1 MTERKEDARS
11 RERQCQKKLQ
21 EAISD
26 SSAEALWHMYSSAQA
41 SLPYR
46 DRMVNLT
53 WRMLGAR
60 MRKNVPV
67 ARQDQDQLYPEQV
80 KYLSQSD
87 KSSPMVPEEIDYMA
101 ELREIRGQSL
111 STAASSTL
119 NMQAT
124 DGLAEGR
131 ASSSSASAPVKTEPL
146 ESKLSISDQIV
157 SGMGR
162 GPTSGPTPSNSM
174 KPFSQRDM
182 EPSALGFDDNV
193 HFGSFSNISQHVG
206 FMADVDVDSFN
217 ILDGRE
223 SASGRELSHEED
235 EDMGMRAATYSSPA
249 LISDSGV
256 SSADNPSYGQQSMS
270 NSTLLNNMDQASA
283 LSTVPNSVT
292 IGGLNSSIL
301 GGQTFFDDHDFLHPV
316 NEGNQDNENIFP
328 PLHATNS
335 QISLPDLYDRT
346 SNITPISIRR
356 PSSAWQALPNGL
368 GASAPGTSAIAPSSL
383 PNPQVSRRPV
393 SVNSVRK
400 KQIKSSNSRRGSL
413 SFTSINGGS
422 IPTGFVGQQEKGS
435 NDAARKPTTN
445 EGTSGA
451 SASGGKTDTKCT
463 NCHTKTTPLW
473 RRDPQGNPLCNA
485 CGLFLKLHGV
495 VRPLSL
501 KTDVIKKRQR
511 SSNKATAANSSAVVG
526 QDNSPSKDAV
536 QNSKSK
542 RPLSRKKTSS
552 VNILGEARPSLPRS
566 QSSFSRRKSKASFN
580 TRDAENAS
588 SESGSGTPT
597 PVQASGADT
606 QTMSNTA
613 SEMDID
619 QHSTANVDEGTKHNE
634 SSFDLILEQWS
645 QPTNSENNSGRTHP
659 QQGSQPQSKQPEGQ
673 SAFYF
678 SSSHGREGR
687 RKPEPA
693 SGLSGPQ
700 NPADKKNA
708 GENANWDWL
717 TLSL

>member
-1 MTERKEDARS
+1 MTETKEDARG

-60 MRKNVPV
+60 MRKNIPV
-67 ARQDQDQLYPEQV
+67 ARQDQDQLFPEQV

-87 KSSPMVPEEIDYMA
+87 KSSPMVSEEIDYMA
-101 ELREIRGQSL
+101 ELRELRDQSL

-119 NMQAT
+119 NMQT
-124 DGLAEGR
+124 TGRLAEGR
-131 ASSSSASAPVKTEPL
+131 VSSPSVGVRVKTEPL
-146 ESKLSISDQIV
+146 ESKLGISDQIV
-157 SGMGR
+157 SEMGR

-174 KPFSQRDM
+174 RPFSQRDM
-182 EPSALGFDDNV
+182 DPSTLGFDDNV
-193 HFGSFSNISQHVG
+193 QFGSFSNVSQHVG

-217 ILDGRE
+217 ILDGRD
-223 SASGRELSHEED
+223 SASARGLGHEDD
-235 EDMGMRAATYSSPA
+235 EDMGIRATTYSSPA

-256 SSADNPSYGQQSMS
+256 SSADNPSYGQQSMP
-270 NSTLLNNMDQASA
+270 NSTLLNNMDQANA

-301 GGQTFFDDHDFLHPV
+301 GGQTFFDDHDFLHSV
-316 NEGNQDNENIFP
+316 NEGSNDNESVFP

-356 PSSAWQALPNGL
+356 PSSAWQTMPNGL
-368 GASAPGTSAIAPSSL
+368 GASAPGSSAIAPNSL

-435 NDAARKPTTN
+435 NDAARKPSANDATA
-445 EGTSGA
+445 GA

-511 SSNKATAANSSAVVG
+511 SSNKASASSSSAVSV
-526 QDNSPSKDAV
+526 QDSSPSKDAV
-536 QNSKSK
+536 QTSKSK

-552 VNILGEARPSLPRS
+552 INMLGETRPSLPRS
-566 QSSFSRRKSKASFN
+566 QSSFARRKSKATFN

-597 PVQASGADT
+597 PVQAPGADA
-606 QTMSNTA
+606 QTIGHAA

-619 QHSTANVDEGTKHNE
+619 QHSTANGDEGTKHNE
-634 SSFDLILEQWS
+634 SSFDLILEQWT
-645 QPTNSENNSGRTHP
+645 QPTNSADNSGRSDP
-659 QQGSQPQSKQPEGQ
+659 QQGSQPQSKQTEGQ

-678 SSSHGREGR
+678 ASSHGRDGR
-687 RKPEPA
+687 RNPEPA
-693 SGLSGPQ
+693 SGLNGAQ
-700 NPADKKNA
+700 NPTEKKNA